1 MPRTVLIRGARQL
14 LTLHGPA
21 GPRRGEAMRQL
32 GIIEDGAILISDG
45 IITNVGP
52 TRRIENLAEARSAEE
67 INAAGR
73 VVMPGFID
81 SHTHLIAAPPRLAEG
96 RAPVHPVAEP
106 AAGRNAT
113 HLSTEH
119 IRRSSAPSLEHQAKR
134 LLSGFLRHGTTTI
147 EAKTGYGLDE
157 SGEMKM
163 LRVLSRLKEAG
174 FPVVPTFLAPHTAP
188 SDFAGTRDEY
198 LAWVCN
204 YLLPKIKSR
213 NLSRFVDGFCD
224 PDGLTLPQAHA
235 LMTAA
240 RRLGLAIRLHAE
252 NTTRMGC
259 VQMAVEMGAISVD
272 GLNHIDA
279 SDASLLGRSHTVA
292 VVMPGPMHQ
301 GYTSRF
307 APARELIDSGAALA
321 LASGFHPPVSST
333 FNMMTVISIACT
345 HMKMTP
351 EEAMTATTFN
361 GACAL
366 TRGSTSGSLEYGKD
380 ADLIMLNVSDYR
392 EIPYHFGVNLV
403 AMTMRKG
410 QVVYREGAV
419 AWDGE

>member
-1 MPRTVLIRGARQL
+1 MPRTARIRGARQL

-21 GPRRGEAMRQL
+21 GRRRGEAMRQL

-174 FPVVPTFLAPHTAP
+174 FPVVP
-188 SDFAGTRDEY
+188 
-198 LAWVCN
+198 
-204 YLLPKIKSR
+204 
-213 NLSRFVDGFCD
+213 
-224 PDGLTLPQAHA
+224 
-235 LMTAA
+235 
-240 RRLGLAIRLHAE
+240 
-252 NTTRMGC
+252 
-259 VQMAVEMGAISVD
+259 
-272 GLNHIDA
+272 
-279 SDASLLGRSHTVA
+279 
-292 VVMPGPMHQ
+292 
-301 GYTSRF
+301 
-307 APARELIDSGAALA
+307 
-321 LASGFHPPVSST
+321 
-333 FNMMTVISIACT
+333 
-345 HMKMTP
+345 
-351 EEAMTATTFN
+351 
-361 GACAL
+361 
-366 TRGSTSGSLEYGKD
+366 
-380 ADLIMLNVSDYR
+380 
-392 EIPYHFGVNLV
+392 
-403 AMTMRKG
+403 
-410 QVVYREGAV
+410 
-419 AWDGE
+419 